1 MNQIA
6 IAPVDHRDHGAGY
19 ASKVRAQLAGG
30 GAALMR
36 HKMRAAGEVVMASQ
50 ARLSREIQA
59 KSRVRYRLR
68 HPDGAYVNLDLSGE
82 TDPKDGPTY
91 AWIGFLHQLE
101 AVRRQ
106 RPDLAEYREVPV
118 EPDKHTGLAVQVKLG
133 AGRGV
138 MS

>member
-1 MNQIA
+1 MTSIT
-6 IAPVDHRDHGAGY
+6 VERSDHRLTGGLATKLQVT
-19 ASKVRAQLAGG
+19 AAGG
-30 GAALMR
+30 GRAYLR
-36 HKMRAAGEVVMASQ
+36 TKMAGAGEVTLASQ

-68 HPDGAYVNLDLSGE
+68 HKDGAYVNMDLSGE
-82 TDPKDGPTY
+82 TNSPAY

-101 AVRRQ
+101 AVRRK
-106 RPDLAEYREVPV
+106 RPDLAEYRDVPV
-118 EPDKHTGLAVQVKLG
+118 EPDKRTGSAVQVRLG

>member
-1 MNQIA
+1 MNYIA
-6 IAPVDHRDHGAGY
+6 ITPVDHRDHGAGY

-30 GAALMR
+30 GAELMR
-36 HKMRAAGEVVMASQ
+36 HKMRAAGEVPMASRT
-50 ARLSREIQA
+50 RLNREIQA

-68 HPDGAYVNLDLSGE
+68 HPDGSYVNLDLSGA
-82 TDPKDGPTY
+82 TDKAAH

-101 AVRRQ
+101 AVRRK
-106 RPDLAEYREVPV
+106 RPDLSEYRDVPV
-118 EPDKHTGLAVQVKLG
+118 EPDKGNGLAVQVKLG

>member
-1 MNQIA
+1 VNQIA
-6 IAPVDHRDHGAGY
+6 IVPVDHRDHGGGF
-19 ASKVRAQLAGG
+19 ASKMRARAAGG

-36 HKMRAAGEVVMASQ
+36 HKMRAAGEVIMASP

-82 TDPKDGPTY
+82 TTDRNY

-101 AVRRQ
+101 AVRST
-106 RPDLAEYREVPV
+106 RPDLADYRDVAV
-118 EPDKHTGLAVQVKLG
+118 EPNRNLGMAVQVKLG
-133 AGRGV
+133 PGRGV
-138 MS
+138 MG